1 MIYTI
6 TLNPALDYVV
16 KMDNLRTGNINRAD
30 SEEVFIGGKGINV
43 SFVLKELGISSVALG
58 FVSGFTGSAIEQG
71 LADAGI
77 QTDFVRLNSGFSRIN
92 VKLRY
97 SEETDING
105 CGPDISESEFE
116 EFMEK
121 LSALSDGDTVVIAG
135 SVPKSV
141 PCDIYEK
148 ILERLSHRKIRIVV
162 DAAKSLLLNT
172 LKFKPFLIKPNIAE
186 LGDLFGVFI
195 STADEAAEYAEKLQK
210 IGACN
215 VLVSMGERGALLL
228 DENHRKHLCGVC
240 KGVVKNSVGAGD
252 SMVAG
257 FLAGIEKGDFEY
269 ALKLGTAAGGASAFS
284 DGLPAKDDI
293 IALLEQLKKIKT

>member
-16 KMDNLRTGNINRAD
+16 KMDNLRTGDINRAD

-116 EFMEK
+116 EFMKK

-148 ILERLSHRKIRIVV
+148 ILERLSDRKIRIVV

-186 LGDLFGVFI
+186 LGDLFGVSI

-210 IGACN
+210 MGACN
-215 VLVSMGERGALLL
+215 VLVSMGGSGALLL
-228 DENHRKHLCGVC
+228 DENHHKHLCGVC
-240 KGVVKNSVGAGD
+240 KGVVKNTVGAGD

-257 FLAGIEKGDFEY
+257 FLAGIEKGDFKY

-284 DGLPAKDDI
+284 DGLPTKDKI
-293 IALLEQLKKIKT
+293 MCLLEQL

>member
-16 KMDNLRTGNINRAD
+16 KLDSLKNGEINRAA
-30 SEEVFIGGKGINV
+30 SEQVFIGGKGINV
-43 SFVLKELGISSVALG
+43 SFVLKELGVSSVTMG
-58 FVSGFTGSAIEQG
+58 FVSGFTGNAIEQG
-71 LADAGI
+71 IADAGI

-105 CGPDISESEFE
+105 CGPDISESEFCR
-116 EFMEK
+116 FMEK
-121 LSALSDGDTVVIAG
+121 LSVISDGDTVVIAG

-148 ILERLSHRKIRIVV
+148 ILERLSDRKIRIVV

-172 LKFKPFLIKPNIAE
+172 LKYKPFLIKPNIEE
-186 LGDLFGVFI
+186 LGDLFGVSI
-195 STADEAAEYAEKLQK
+195 DSVDAAAEYAAELRRM
-210 IGACN
+210 GACN
-215 VLVSMGERGALLL
+215 VLVSIGGQGALLL
-228 DENHRKHLCGVC
+228 DENHNKHLCGVC
-240 KGVVKNSVGAGD
+240 KGVVKNTVGAGD

-257 FLAGIEKGDFEY
+257 FLAGVENGDFEY

-284 DGLPAKDDI
+284 DGLPTKEKI
-293 IALLEQLKKIKT
+293 MALLEQL

>member
-1 MIYTI
+1 MINTI

-16 KMDNLRTGNINRAD
+16 KMDNLRTGDINRAD

-116 EFMEK
+116 EFMKK

-148 ILERLSHRKIRIVV
+148 ILERLSDRKIRIVV

-186 LGDLFGVFI
+186 LGDLFGVSI

-210 IGACN
+210 MGACN
-215 VLVSMGERGALLL
+215 VLVSMGGSGALLL
-228 DENHRKHLCGVC
+228 DENHHKHLCGVC
-240 KGVVKNSVGAGD
+240 KGVVKNTVGAGD

-257 FLAGIEKGDFEY
+257 FLAGIEKGDFKY

-284 DGLPAKDDI
+284 DGLPTKDKI
-293 IALLEQLKKIKT
+293 MCLLEQL

>member
-6 TLNPALDYVV
+6 TLNPALDYVL

-116 EFMEK
+116 EFMKK

-148 ILERLSHRKIRIVV
+148 ILERLSDRKIRIVV

-210 IGACN
+210 MGACN
-215 VLVSMGERGALLL
+215 VLVSMGGSGALLL

-240 KGVVKNSVGAGD
+240 KGVVKNTVGAGD

-284 DGLPAKDDI
+284 DGLPAKDEI
-293 IALLEQLKKIKT
+293 MCLLKQL

>member
-16 KMDNLRTGNINRAD
+16 KMDNLRTGDINRAD

-77 QTDFVRLNSGFSRIN
+77 QTDFVHLNSGFSRIN

-148 ILERLSHRKIRIVV
+148 ILERLSDKKIRIVV

-210 IGACN
+210 MGACN
-215 VLVSMGERGALLL
+215 VLVSMGGSGALLL
-228 DENHRKHLCGVC
+228 DENHHKHLCGVC
-240 KGVVKNSVGAGD
+240 KGVVKNTVGAGD

-284 DGLPAKDDI
+284 DGLPTKDKI
-293 IALLEQLKKIKT
+293 MCLLEQL